1 MQLDGKVALVT
12 GGTSGIGEATAIRFA
27 AEGAS
32 VAVIG
37 SSDKAKAARV
47 VERIEAA
54 GGTAKAYVVD
64 IRDVKQIRALVD
76 EVMAAFGRIDILVN
90 SAGLFYAT
98 PIGETTEDDYDR
110 TMDINVKG
118 MFFMIDAVVPIMKRQ
133 GGGKIIN
140 LSSVLGNMG
149 AGTFAVYC
157 ASKGAVNLMTKALG
171 IELAPHN
178 IHVNALLPGNTA
190 TPMNE
195 AIRTQEEF
203 KPLLDLMT
211 ARTPSNRTYS
221 DPEDMAA
228 AALFMA
234 SDAGRAMYGELMVLD
249 EGFSLGM

>member
-1 MQLDGKVALVT
+1 MQLDGKVAVVT

-27 AEGAS
+27 AEGAG
-32 VAVIG
+32 VAVVG
-37 SSDKAKAARV
+37 SSDKAKAASV
-47 VERIEAA
+47 AERINASGGKAKPFAA
-54 GGTAKAYVVD
+54 DVSD
-64 IRDVKQIRALVD
+64 IGEIRKLVD
-76 EVMAAFGRIDILVN
+76 DVMAEFGRIDILVN
-90 SAGLFYAT
+90 SAGVFYGT
-98 PIGETTEDDYDR
+98 PICETSEADYDR
-110 TMDINVKG
+110 TMDVNVKG
-118 MFFMIDAVVPIMKRQ
+118 TFYMIDAVVPIMKRQ

-178 IHVNALLPGNTA
+178 IHVNAILPGNTA
-190 TPMNE
+190 TPMNV